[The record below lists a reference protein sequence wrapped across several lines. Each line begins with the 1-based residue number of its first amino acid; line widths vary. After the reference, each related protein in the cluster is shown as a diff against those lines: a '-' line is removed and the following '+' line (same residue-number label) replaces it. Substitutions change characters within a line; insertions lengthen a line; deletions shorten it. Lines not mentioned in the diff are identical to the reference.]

1 MKYSVISCINGNF
14 KIEAECGDNMQQAFT
29 VFHNKC
35 TAFWNAEDVITGMV
49 AVVDENLNV
58 VSNKKEYITHS
69 TQSEE

>member
-29 VFHNKC
+29 VFHSKC
-35 TAFWNAEDVITGMV
+35 TAFWNAQDVITGMV

-69 TQSEE
+69 AQSEE